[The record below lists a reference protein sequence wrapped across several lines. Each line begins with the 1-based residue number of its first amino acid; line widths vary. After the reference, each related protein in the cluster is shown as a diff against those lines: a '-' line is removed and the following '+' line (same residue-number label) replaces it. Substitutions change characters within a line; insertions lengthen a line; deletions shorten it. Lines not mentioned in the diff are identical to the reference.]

1 MKMMAEIRVWGKFPT
16 EYLKYVVH
24 NFHVED
30 GFNHS
35 LDKEICYGAK
45 FEVEFESSQYFK
57 ITNYLNMKKVKYE
70 IYKGA
75 KFTPRELDS
84 VPYFIMIDDEVY
96 VDSSKFNYS
105 YSEVCSYCHFG
116 RTLESK
122 LQIPPSKLKKDRLTY
137 IELFEQ
143 QTPIAIIPTKYIDLF
158 KECSGITFESVLNSR
173 TKEEL
178 GQFVQLKI
186 SNILNKANAKTNFV
200 SNGEEGC
207 SHCNI
212 PRITL
217 YDNLY
222 YDQKTLDEALDFNMS
237 YEWIGGGPFP
247 PRRIIVSQKVRQII
261 LKNKLLCKGCFRPIL
276 SVPPF

>member
-1 MKMMAEIRVWGKFPT
+1 MKMMAEIRIWEEFPT

-24 NFHVED
+24 NFYVED
-30 GFNHS
+30 GLNSS
-35 LDKEICYGAK
+35 LDKEICYGAR
-45 FEVEFESSQYFK
+45 FEVEFESPQYFK
-57 ITNYLNMKKVKYE
+57 ITNYLSMKKVKYE

-84 VPYFIMIDDEVY
+84 VPYFMMIDET
-96 VDSSKFNYS
+96 VDGDPRGFDYN

-116 RTLESK
+116 RVLKSR
-122 LQIPPSKLKKDRLTY
+122 LQISSSKLKKNRITFVG
-137 IELFEQ
+137 IVRQ
-143 QTPIAIIPTKYIDLF
+143 QDPIAIIPTGYVDHF
-158 KECSGITFESVLNSR
+158 KECSGITFESVLNPR
-173 TKEEL
+173 TEEEL

-186 SNILNKANAKTNFV
+186 SNVLNKANAKTNFV
-200 SNGEEGC
+200 SNEEEGC

-247 PRRIIVSQKVRQII
+247 PRRIIVSQKVRQIV
-261 LKNKLLCKGCFRPIL
+261 LKNKLLYNGCFKPIL

>member
-1 MKMMAEIRVWGKFPT
+1 MKMMAEIRIWGEFPT
-16 EYLKYVVH
+16 EYIKYIID
-24 NFHVED
+24 NFNVED
-30 GFNHS
+30 GLNNS
-35 LDKEICYGAK
+35 LDKEICYGAR
-45 FEVEFESSQYFK
+45 FEVEFESQQYFE

-75 KFTPRELDS
+75 KFTPKELDS
-84 VPYFIMIDDEVY
+84 IPYFIMIDEA
-96 VDSSKFNYS
+96 VDGDPRGFDYN

-116 RTLESK
+116 RALKSR
-122 LQIPPSKLKKDRLTY
+122 LQISPSKLKKNRLTFVG
-137 IELFEQ
+137 ILMQ
-143 QTPIAIIPTKYIDLF
+143 QNPIIIIPTEYIDLF
-158 KECSGITFESVLNSR
+158 KECSGITFEPVLNPR

-200 SNGEEGC
+200 SNEEEGC

-212 PRITL
+212 PRVTL

-222 YDQKTLDEALDFNMS
+222 YDQKTLDAALDFNMS
-237 YEWIGGGPFP
+237 YEWYGGGPFP
-247 PRRIIVSQKVRQII
+247 PRRIIVSQKVRQIV
-261 LKNKLLCKGCFRPIL
+261 LKNKLLCKGCFKPIL